1 ALLVALVATVQLRS
15 QAEVERSLVQ
25 ANPATLAFSIDQ
37 LSRSNDELEAQ
48 INDLTQRRSQLHSGG
63 SAAADL
69 ALQAEL
75 DQLRILEG
83 LVPVHGPGVVLVID
97 ASGLTAL
104 DLQDA
109 LNNLAGGGGE
119 ALAVNDQRV
128 VAGVPIVQTAGGVAV
143 GGTLTP
149 PPWTIVAIGDTT
161 QVAGHIE
168 RLAYVV
174 EKGLAALMD
183 GISAC
188 VDQALWPTLLFR
200 QDDLRQ
206 HDLRDVIAGVAVH
219 DADVVTGANQ
229 VRDSVKRH
237 VLARAG

>member
-1 ALLVALVATVQLRS
+1 MSARPSSRRPRQRSRSSAGPAAVWLIALLVALVATVQLRS

-128 VAGVPIVQTAGGVAV
+128 VAGVPIVQTAGGVA
-143 GGTLTP
+143 
-149 PPWTIVAIGDTT
+149 IGDTN
-161 QVAGHIE
+161 
-168 RLAYVV
+168 RLAETADAMTQQLRGDRRVRQATYRV
-174 EKGLAALMD
+174 ESD
-183 GISAC
+183 I
-188 VDQALWPTLLFR
+188 
-200 QDDLRQ
+200 
-206 HDLRDVIAGVAVH
+206 VIRA
-219 DADVVTGANQ
+219 VVTERPFVYG
-229 VRDSVKRH
+229 VP
-237 VLARAG
+237 

>member
-1 ALLVALVATVQLRS
+1 MNRCPLSTGAWRRPMSARPSSRRPRQRS
-15 QAEVERSLVQ
+15 RSS
-25 ANPATLAFSIDQ
+25 AGPAAVWLIDQ

-128 VAGVPIVQTAGGVAV
+128 VAGVPIVQTAGGVTV

-149 PPWTIVAIGDTT
+149 PPWTIVAIGDTN
-161 QVAGHIE
+161 
-168 RLAYVV
+168 RLAETADAMTQQLRSDRRVRQATYRV
-174 EKGLAALMD
+174 ESD
-183 GISAC
+183 I
-188 VDQALWPTLLFR
+188 
-200 QDDLRQ
+200 
-206 HDLRDVIAGVAVH
+206 VIRAVITERPFVYGVP
-219 DADVVTGANQ
+219 
-229 VRDSVKRH
+229 
-237 VLARAG
+237 